1 MDRDD
6 VQSDHSA
13 DAPSVFAGPDQRLD
27 SSPSAGDV
35 TRILAQFG
43 QSDGQATERL
53 LPIVYDELRRL
64 AAQKMGQEQPGQTLQ
79 ATGLVHEA
87 YVRLV
92 DVEKAQH
99 WDSRGHFFAAAV
111 EAMRR
116 ILVENARSK
125 RRLKRGRGRQ
135 RLDLDQLTAGSDPA
149 SDDLLALDEALTKL
163 AIQEPSKAELV
174 RLRYFAGFTI
184 DEAAEL
190 LGISRATAKRNWAY
204 ARAWLFAEIS
214 DPEDSSQEP

>member
-1 MDRDD
+1 MVRDD
-6 VQSDHSA
+6 VQSDPSA
-13 DAPSVFAGPDQRLD
+13 DTPSVFAGPDQRLD

-43 QSDGQATERL
+43 HSDGQATERL

-92 DVEKAQH
+92 DVEKVQH

-125 RRLKRGRGRQ
+125 RRLKRGRRRQ

-163 AIQEPSKAELV
+163 AMQEPSKAELV

-214 DPEDSSQEP
+214 DPEDSSQES